1 MKERI
6 ALVTGGTGAIGT
18 EICAALSEAGCRA
31 VATCH
36 NLGGEKS
43 KAWSNMMR
51 DRGFDIELAGCEIAD
66 FEGTRLMV
74 KDIEAKLGPVD
85 ILVNAAGITRDATLR
100 KMTPEQWHDVISVN
114 LDSVFNATRNVI
126 EGMMDRGFGR
136 IVNISSINGQK
147 GQFGQANYSAA
158 KAGMHGFTM
167 AVAREV
173 ARKGVTVN
181 TVSPGYVDSP
191 MINAVPEEVREK
203 IRAEIPVGRFGTPED
218 IARVVVFLASEA
230 SGFITGANIPVNGGH
245 FIY

>member
-1 MKERI
+1 MKDRV

-18 EICAALSEAGCRA
+18 EICAALDRAGCRS

-36 NLGGEKS
+36 NLGSEKS
-43 KAWSNMMR
+43 RAWSSMMR
-51 DRGFDIELAGCEIAD
+51 ERGHEIELAGCEIGD
-66 FEGTRLMV
+66 FEATRAMIRDV
-74 KDIEAKLGPVD
+74 ESKVGPVD
-85 ILVNAAGITRDATLR
+85 ILVNAAGITRDNTLR

-126 EGMMDRGFGR
+126 EGMLERGYGR
-136 IVNISSINGQK
+136 IINISSINGQK

-173 ARKGVTVN
+173 ARKGITVN
-181 TVSPGYVDSP
+181 TVSPGYIDSP
-191 MINAVPEEVREK
+191 MIAAVPDEVRDK
-203 IRAEIPVGRFGTPED
+203 IRAEIPVGRFGTPEE
-218 IARVVVFLASEA
+218 IARVVAFLAAEE
-230 SGFITGANIPVNGGH
+230 SGFITGADIPVNGGQ